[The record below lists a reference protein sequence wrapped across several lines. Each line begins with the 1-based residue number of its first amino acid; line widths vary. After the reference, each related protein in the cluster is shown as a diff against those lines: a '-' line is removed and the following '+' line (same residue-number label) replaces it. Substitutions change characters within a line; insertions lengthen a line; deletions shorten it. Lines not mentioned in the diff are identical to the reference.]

1 MSWQTKKIGDILEI
15 QNGYAFDSK
24 LFSFENGKPLIRIRD
39 IKNGIKT
46 ETNYI
51 GDFDSKYIVKRGDF
65 LIGMDGEFACY
76 EWKGDDALLNQRVC
90 RLHNFKDEISPK
102 FLFYGINNYLKSI
115 EDITTFTT
123 VKHISSKQIANI
135 EFPLPPLSIQEKI
148 VFKLDKIFAEI
159 EKAVV
164 DTEINIKNAEA
175 LFQCYLTE
183 VFEVKAKDSESCEL
197 NLLCNFLNG
206 YAFKS
211 TEAIESSNIQ
221 LLRMG
226 NLYNDELDLTRSPVF
241 YPNNFAS
248 LYSKFLIEVG
258 DILISL
264 TGTVGKRDYGYAVR
278 VEELPVNLLL
288 NQRILKIYDIKKTV
302 INSDYLFYFLH
313 SNMFLDDLYKS
324 ANGTRQAN
332 LSSDYIKKI
341 KIPLIAID
349 EQNQVVNKLENIKN
363 NCSLMKDSLVG
374 KLANLAQLKQSVL
387 QQAFNGELVKG

>member
-148 VFKLDKIFAEI
+148 VSKLDAIF
-159 EKAVV
+159 
-164 DTEINIKNAEA
+164 TEIDKASASAEA
-175 LFQCYLTE
+175 NAKDAKKYIGKLIDETIHYRLENYTALTLNEITE
-183 VFEVKAKDSESCEL
+183 VITCGVAKRPKYVESGIPFLSARNVK
-197 NLLCNFLNG
+197 NG
-206 YAFKS
+206 KMKWDRYEFVSLETHITLSK
-211 TEAIESSNIQ
+211 
-221 LLRMG
+221 
-226 NLYNDELDLTRSPVF
+226 YNKP
-241 YPNNFAS
+241 
-248 LYSKFLIEVG
+248 KVG
-258 DILISL
+258 DILYSRVGAGFGDAAIVDRDVEFSIFVSL
-264 TGTVGKRDYGYAVR
+264 TLIKVKPVVLNEFLCYYLNSPFIKEVASKNITGTGVGNLNVGAVR
-278 VEELPVNLLL
+278 LFNIKLPDLKTQNEIVKKL
-288 NQRILKIYDIKKTV
+288 NKISQHGEIF
-302 INSDYLFYFLH
+302 ISSYF
-313 SNMFLDDLYKS
+313 K
-324 ANGTRQAN
+324 
-332 LSSDYIKKI
+332 
-341 KIPLIAID
+341 
-349 EQNQVVNKLENIKN
+349 KLEQL
-363 NCSLMKDSLVG
+363 SL
-374 KLANLAQLKQSVL
+374 LKQSIL
-387 QQAFNGELVKG
+387 RQAINGELVK

>member
-1 MSWQTKKIGDILEI
+1 VSWQTKKIGDILEI

-148 VFKLDKIFAEI
+148 VSKLDAIF
-159 EKAVV
+159 
-164 DTEINIKNAEA
+164 TEIDKASASAEA
-175 LFQCYLTE
+175 NAKDAKKYIGKLIDETIHYRLENYTALTLNEITE
-183 VFEVKAKDSESCEL
+183 VITCGVAKRPKYVESGIPFLSARNVK
-197 NLLCNFLNG
+197 NG
-206 YAFKS
+206 KMKWDRYEFVSLETHITLSK
-211 TEAIESSNIQ
+211 
-221 LLRMG
+221 
-226 NLYNDELDLTRSPVF
+226 YNKP
-241 YPNNFAS
+241 
-248 LYSKFLIEVG
+248 KVG
-258 DILISL
+258 DILYSRVGAGFGDAAIVDRDVEFSIFVSL
-264 TGTVGKRDYGYAVR
+264 TLIKVKPVVLNEFLCYYLNSPFIKEVASKNITGTGVGNLNVGAVR
-278 VEELPVNLLL
+278 LFNIKLPDLKTQNEIVKKL
-288 NQRILKIYDIKKTV
+288 NKISQHGEIF
-302 INSDYLFYFLH
+302 ISSYF
-313 SNMFLDDLYKS
+313 K
-324 ANGTRQAN
+324 
-332 LSSDYIKKI
+332 
-341 KIPLIAID
+341 
-349 EQNQVVNKLENIKN
+349 KLEQL
-363 NCSLMKDSLVG
+363 SL
-374 KLANLAQLKQSVL
+374 LKQSIL
-387 QQAFNGELVKG
+387 RQAINGELVK